1 MSLSLTSIQIFNGL
15 LKQMPAGTVLCLLP
29 ATDIRERERLAAV
42 VGIFYADFAV
52 TDEHPR
58 LAGCPP
64 AFLHHIQ
71 RVASR
76 GSSKSLPGASSSRR
90 FCAARTTKRC
100 PWLTL

>member
-1 MSLSLTSIQIFNGL
+1 MSADTSRL
-15 LKQMPAGTVLCLLP
+15 RPLLLP
-29 ATDIRERERLAAV
+29 ATDIRERERLVAV

-52 TDEHPR
+52 THEHPG

-76 GSSKSLPGASSSRR
+76 G
-90 FCAARTTKRC
+90 
-100 PWLTL
+100 